1 MTAESYTRK
10 SVREVTEPERKRLRW
25 DGMGEMNL
33 SFKLDLSYSVS
44 ELNIPCWKKIH
55 LGAPGLQ

>member
-1 MTAESYTRK
+1 MTTESYTKK
-10 SVREVTEPERKRLRW
+10 SVREVTEPEKKRLRW
-25 DGMGEMNL
+25 EWYGGNEL
-33 SFKLDLSYSVS
+33 EFKLDLSYSVS